1 VIARRSRLY
10 ACALA
15 ASVSAYAVAA
25 AAAPKPRK
33 PRGHRARTGKVVR
46 VERNQ
51 PRVASTAHLCAL
63 YDADVG
69 YCRHQVSVGEVGL
82 VLDEQGYAGP
92 ASILSVSPVVDACGN
107 TVTWNIEIDMSQLQ
121 RRDYAYN
128 AVLLF
133 GQKVAD
139 DARLLPPRGPAP
151 ADRPQE
157 QITNIIDDDGDNQ
170 GDLLVTMYGCDEP
183 GVGTASRRPNLTCF
197 DTWIDVRDEWRHART
212 DTQPACY

>member
-1 VIARRSRLY
+1 MLARGPRLY

-15 ASVSAYAVAA
+15 ASVLAHAVVAI
-25 AAAPKPRK
+25 AAPKPRK
-33 PRGHRARTGKVVR
+33 PKGHRTRTGKVVR

-51 PRVASTAHLCAL
+51 PKVASTAHLCAL

-69 YCRHQVSVGEVGL
+69 YCRHQVRVGDVGL

-92 ASILSVSPVVDACGN
+92 ASILSVSPIVDACGN
-107 TVTWNIEIDMSQLQ
+107 AVTWNIEIDMSQLH
-121 RRDYAYN
+121 RSDYAYN

-133 GQKVAD
+133 GQNVAD

-157 QITNIIDDDGDNQ
+157 QITNVIDDDGDNQ
-170 GDLLVTMYGCDEP
+170 GDLLVTMYGCNEP
-183 GVGTASRRPNLTCF
+183 GVGTASRRPDLTCF
-197 DTWIDVRDEWRHART
+197 DTWIEVRDEWRLART

>member
-1 VIARRSRLY
+1 VHALRPRVY

-15 ASVSAYAVAA
+15 ASVVAYAVAA

-33 PRGHRARTGKVVR
+33 PRRARTGKVVR

-51 PRVASTAHLCAL
+51 PKIASSAHLCQL

-69 YCRHQVSVGEVGL
+69 YCRHPIAVGDVGL
-82 VLDEQGYAGP
+82 VVDEQGYAGP

-128 AVLLF
+128 AVLVF
-133 GQKVAD
+133 GQQLAD
-139 DARLLPPRGPAP
+139 DARLLPPRGSAP

-157 QITNIIDDDGDNQ
+157 QITNVIDDDGDNQ
-170 GDLLVTMYGCDEP
+170 GDILVTSYGCDEP
-183 GVGTASRRPNLTCF
+183 GVGTTSRRPNLTCF
-197 DTWIDVRDEWRHART
+197 DTWIEVRDEWRHART